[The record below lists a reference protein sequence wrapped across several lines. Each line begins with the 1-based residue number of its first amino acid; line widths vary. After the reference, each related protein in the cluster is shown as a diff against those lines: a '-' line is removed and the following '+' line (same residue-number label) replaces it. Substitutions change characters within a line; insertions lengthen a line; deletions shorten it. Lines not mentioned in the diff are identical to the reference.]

1 MSDQESSSNDGDI
14 KVQAEDMN
22 NFFFMDQ
29 DEEQEKYG
37 ATTKV
42 PDTLMTGNILKEAS
56 QQKVSFAH

>member
-1 MSDQESSSNDGDI
+1 MSDQQSESSNDNDI

-42 PDTLMTGNILKEAS
+42 PDSLTGNVLKEAS
-56 QQKVSFAH
+56 H